1 LANFPSCVIQLP
13 KISALAPHKKTFLA
27 NLIKPFF
34 ISYEQHWLY
43 NLVTDNKC
51 YYAFTREY

>member
-27 NLIKPFF
+27 NLIKPFLNSTSS
-34 ISYEQHWLY
+34 IGYTIL
-43 NLVTDNKC
+43 
-51 YYAFTREY
+51 